1 MGDLRRGKGWV
12 CWALI
17 NSSLLAMRGSNL
29 RSKASDPHLGLSYLP
44 RLAQTWGRKEPKRA
58 CDRCGIN
65 SLSPEQ
71 TEAPGPLPTG
81 ISSPQSRGMFILWLE
96 FIGCLDLQDPEFWLS
111 PHSCQPL
118 LWQGGSAS
126 ILSGRLR
133 PPVEAGRG
141 YSMKNVLFRPPEC
154 RPGWRKKLGLWRM
167 GEEGGLMSSGC

>member
-1 MGDLRRGKGWV
+1 MGDLRRGKGRACWV
-12 CWALI
+12 LI

-96 FIGCLDLQDPEFWLS
+96 FIGCLSGLTRSRVLAFPSQLS
-111 PHSCQPL
+111 APPL
-118 LWQGGSAS
+118 AGWVCIYFEREA
-126 ILSGRLR
+126 
-133 PPVEAGRG
+133 PP
-141 YSMKNVLFRPPEC
+141 
-154 RPGWRKKLGLWRM
+154 
-167 GEEGGLMSSGC
+167 SSGNRKRVQYEKCSLQTPRV